1 MSSRFLRPEVPALS
15 TRRPGAAAPRAPAVF
30 PVVFPAVFRAM
41 FAAVLAGVF
50 ALGVPAPAAAA
61 QARFTLEQVLSAPF
75 PTNLT
80 ASRGGERVA
89 WVFDEAGARNVW
101 AAAAPDFAGRRL
113 TDFAGDDG
121 TTIHSLAL
129 SRDGRK
135 IAFIRGDGPN
145 RAGDLPNPTSDPAG
159 VEQALWILEPG
170 PGGDPA
176 PRRLTEPAAAPL
188 FTADGGSILF
198 LRRGQ
203 VFRVGLE
210 EDAEPEQL
218 IHGRGSF
225 GNLRLSPDGG
235 RLALVSNRGAH
246 SFVGLYDFAG
256 KTLRWLD
263 PSVDR
268 DSYPAFSPD
277 SSSSGGAVAFV
288 RRPPLREP
296 YLFVPQREGSPW
308 SLRVVPFDA
317 DGAPGAGR
325 EVFRAEPGAGSV
337 FSGTASADQLHWT
350 EDGRILFP
358 WERGG
363 FRRMY
368 AVPASGGE
376 PDLRTPGDFE
386 IEYAVPDGHGGVLAA
401 TNQDDTDRRHLW
413 RLTGSAPPQ
422 PMTSGNGIETLP
434 VAVVRGVAYLGGGA
448 RRPLQPMIR
457 LGDGPAR
464 PLAPDAFPDDFPL
477 AGMVEPRPVVFTA
490 SDGME
495 IPAQLFEP
503 PRAPDAEP
511 GPGVLFLH
519 GGSRRQ
525 MLLGWHYMGYYSNC
539 YAFHQY
545 LASRGYTV
553 LSVNY
558 RSGTGYGMEFRE
570 ALHYGASGASEFADV
585 LGAGRFLADLPGV
598 DPARVGLWGG
608 SYGGYLTALGL
619 SRASDLFAAGVDIH
633 GVHDWNRTIQGFLP
647 SYEPN
652 HHEEQKRLAFDS
664 SPLATVAGWR
674 SPVLLVH
681 GDDDRNVPFDETV
694 ELVERLRELGV
705 EHELLIL
712 PDEVHGF
719 LRHESW
725 LEVFRRSAAFLDH
738 HLAPPR

>member
-1 MSSRFLRPEVPALS
+1 MSPRFLRSAFRPDVAAPA
-15 TRRPGAAAPRAPAVF
+15 TRRPATRRPSVPASGAPAVF
-30 PVVFPAVFRAM
+30 A
-41 FAAVLAGVF
+41 AAVLAGLF
-50 ALGVPAPAAAA
+50 ALGAPAATAAA

-75 PTNLT
+75 PTSLT

-89 WVFDEAGARNVW
+89 WVFDETGARNVW
-101 AAAAPDFAGRRL
+101 AAAAPDFVGRRL

-121 TTIHSLAL
+121 TTIHSLAF

-145 RAGDLPNPTSDPAG
+145 RAGELPNPTSDPAG
-159 VEQALWILEPG
+159 VEQALWVLEPDAGGG
-170 PGGDPA
+170 PE

-188 FTADGGSILF
+188 FTADGEGVLF

-210 EDAEPEQL
+210 PDAEPEQL

-246 SFVGLYDFAG
+246 SFVGLYDFAA

-277 SSSSGGAVAFV
+277 SSAEGGAVAFV

-296 YLFVPQREGSPW
+296 YLFVPQREGPPW
-308 SLRVVPFDA
+308 SLRVVEIA
-317 DGAPGAGR
+317 AAGEPGAAR

-337 FSGTASADQLHWT
+337 FSGAASADQLHWT
-350 EDGRILFP
+350 QDGRILFP

-368 AVPASGGE
+368 AVPASGGAPE
-376 PDLRTPGDFE
+376 LRTPGDFE
-386 IEYAVPDGHGGVLAA
+386 IEYAVSDGHGGVLAA

-422 PMTSGNGIETLP
+422 QVTSGDGIETLP
-434 VAVVRGVAYLGGGA
+434 VAVVGGVAYLGGGA

-477 AGMVEPRPVVFTA
+477 SGMVEPRPVVFTA

-495 IPAQLFEP
+495 IPGQLFEP
-503 PRAPDAEP
+503 PRSPDAEP

-570 ALHYGASGASEFADV
+570 ALNYGASGASEFADV

-633 GVHDWNRTIQGFLP
+633 GVHDWNRTIQGFIP
-647 SYEPN
+647 SYEPP
-652 HHEEQKRLAFDS
+652 HHPEQQRLAFDS
-664 SPLATVAGWR
+664 SPLATVEGWR

-725 LEVFRRSAAFLDH
+725 LEVFRRSAAFLDR